1 MVSEFNGAV
10 FPDNQNVVFLGF
22 FPIQDLESGMGGF
35 GFPFGLFG
43 LVVGNGAFFSTN
55 HGAII
60 NPANGVDHANDF
72 GVVEYNTD
80 ILVPLIRIDWY
91 LFMDISSSATI
102 TSSPFSPL
110 KASISSTLHA
120 K

>member
-1 MVSEFNGAV
+1 VVSEFNGAV
-10 FPDNQNVVFLGF
+10 FPDNQNVIFLGF
-22 FPIQDLESGMGGF
+22 FPIENLESGMCGL

-43 LVVGNGAFFSTN
+43 LVVGNGTFLSTD
-55 HGAII
+55 HGTII

-72 GVVEYNTD
+72 GVVKYNTD
-80 ILVPLIRIDWY
+80 ILVPLIRIHWY

-102 TSSPFSPL
+102 ISSPFSPL
-110 KASISSTLHA
+110 KASISSTLHD